1 MLHIDKTDGETV
13 YHSKGYTDT
22 ADNDDFLIRKQQI
35 KGGWVV
41 WSEDVS
47 AVNRIN
53 SELEEAT
60 ERIEEENDLIE
71 EENRFTAEKVRY
83 ETQNRLYDNIAMH
96 THSQLVEI
104 DEALRDTDEFDLRMK
119 FCLLLGTYVKRCS
132 NLMLIADKSH
142 FISTDELYLSI
153 QESFENMRFLGID
166 CEITRTES
174 QKLPAANIIA
184 AYDLFEAII
193 EPALDSVSACSV
205 RIMPSEHILMT
216 MDMDSLVPDD
226 GFSVNSADLVLSSS
240 VEDDMQRITLS
251 IGGGG
256 NA

>member
-1 MLHIDKTDGETV
+1 QNVDGETV

-22 ADNDDFLIRKQQI
+22 SDNDDFLVRKHQI

-41 WSEDVS
+41 WSEDIS

-83 ETQNRLYDNIAMH
+83 ETQNRLYDNIAEH

-104 DEALRDTDEFDLRMK
+104 DEALVDTDEFDLRMK

-132 NLMLIADKSH
+132 NLMLVADHSPD
-142 FISTDELYLSI
+142 ISTDELYLSI
-153 QESFENMRFLGID
+153 NESFENMGAFGID
-166 CEITRTES
+166 YELRRDGET
-174 QKLPAANIIA
+174 KLPAAQIIA
-184 AYDLFEAII
+184 AYDLFEAVV
-193 EPALDSVSACSV
+193 ELVLDSVSACSIH
-205 RIMPSEHILMT
+205 IMPSEHTLMT
-216 MDMDSLVPDD
+216 AETDCVIPDID
-226 GFSVNSADLVLSSS
+226 RLSVNSPELELSSF
-240 VEDDMQRITLS
+240 VEDDIQHIILS
-251 IGGGG
+251 IGGGSNG
-256 NA
+256 